1 MPALGA
7 NSYNVKMCAKRKWS
21 IVISNFCSEEIIEN
35 HIENYLR
42 YSSLRKS
49 EALKKIKLSK
59 FIFASENK
67 NIEKFLFD
75 KNSPYFKSVEI
86 IYKKLKTF
94 NRHQCFGENINNVT
108 DAINNVDF
116 GNVKKI
122 KHYIKNNIE
131 KIW

>member
-67 NIEKFLFD
+67 NIEKFLF
-75 KNSPYFKSVEI
+75 N
-86 IYKKLKTF
+86 KKF
-94 NRHQCFGENINNVT
+94 PIF
-108 DAINNVDF
+108 
-116 GNVKKI
+116 
-122 KHYIKNNIE
+122 
-131 KIW
+131 